1 MIGAV
6 LPALIGGLW
15 ALFLAGKPMDE
26 LSLLGAILFVGIVVN
41 NGIVLVDRV
50 QQWRRAGLPLA
61 TAIRTAGRD
70 RVRPVVMTAL
80 TTIAG
85 LLPMALFKGAQDE
98 IQYDTLATAVI
109 GGLVASTIVT
119 LLFVPVLFS
128 LLVDLGR
135 TLRRVPRTIARVFGA
150 PRSESLHTPG

>member
-1 MIGAV
+1 MRRCQELLSPQNQRSNGRTGH
-6 LPALIGGLW
+6 LLLKGYEEHPARIDQTGY
-15 ALFLAGKPMDE
+15 
-26 LSLLGAILFVGIVVN
+26 
-41 NGIVLVDRV
+41 
-50 QQWRRAGLPLA
+50 Q
-61 TAIRTAGRD
+61 TAGRD

-135 TLRRVPRTIARVFGA
+135 TLRRVPRTIARVFRTA
-150 PRSESLHTPG
+150 